1 VLRLSGGFAALIFMI
16 LHAYMPTTG
25 HTLFAHIKAMFTGYE
40 ELEGAADAAHWEKPG
55 R

>member
-1 VLRLSGGFAALIFMI
+1 MLRLSGGFAVLIFLI
-16 LHAYMPTTG
+16 LHAYMTTTG

-40 ELEGAADAAHWEKPG
+40 ELEGAADAAGWKKPG